1 MKPQSMQATAPS
13 SSGEPHE
20 GHFAGVGIGPEPD
33 LAPFPDTGFGSA
45 AGAGIT
51 GMEAVDEALAGAGG
65 GGATGGGAPG
75 TMNGCLHDGHCNRL
89 PATLSG
95 ACIVF

>member
-13 SSGEPHE
+13 SNGEPQE
-20 GHFAGVGIGPEPD
+20 GHFAGVGSGPDPD
-33 LAPFPDTGFGSA
+33 LAPLPDTGFGGI
-45 AGAGIT
+45 AGDGIT
-51 GMEAVDEALAGAGG
+51 GMEAVAEALAG
-65 GGATGGGAPG
+65 GAAGGGAPG

>member
-1 MKPQSMQATAPS
+1 
-13 SSGEPHE
+13 
-20 GHFAGVGIGPEPD
+20 
-33 LAPFPDTGFGSA
+33 LAPFTCGFEGMVGIAPVEEAPAVA
-45 AGAGIT
+45 A
-51 GMEAVDEALAGAGG
+51 AGG
-65 GGATGGGAPG
+65 GAGGGAPG